1 MDIKQMSRYEANKAP
16 FYHRHNLE
24 TYISTTKKYFN
35 SGEVYI
41 IHALT
46 YYNPDKAVKAS
57 IN

>member
-1 MDIKQMSRYEANKAP
+1 MSRYEANKAP